1 MYKMRDPSCELL
13 CGIQRKHPT
22 QHALFTHLFPVHPFL
37 GFWCFNGVEKGCIGN
52 KWLKATSELV
62 GRAWF
67 EELRCT
73 ILMKLSKAYM
83 TVYHMIK
90 SETHGLDADSLYFLL
105 DYLSL
110 GKHRTKPGIWSIANG
125 LKFVKEYHKVQIYN
139 STISNT
145 IKLLC

>member
-1 MYKMRDPSCELL
+1 
-13 CGIQRKHPT
+13 
-22 QHALFTHLFPVHPFL
+22 
-37 GFWCFNGVEKGCIGN
+37 
-52 KWLKATSELV
+52 
-62 GRAWF
+62 
-67 EELRCT
+67 
-73 ILMKLSKAYM
+73 M

-90 SETHGLDADSLYFLL
+90 SETYGLDADSLYFLL

-110 GKHRTKPGIWSIANG
+110 GKYRTKPGIWSIANG